1 MKRDWLLY
9 LVIFSLALNLGTIG
23 TFVYLRYQDRRDAA
37 LKQELPPMPLL
48 ELWRSL
54 NLEGEQRQALGQ
66 LLPQHRQRVGELRR
80 DLAAK
85 RQELFALINQEG
97 TPWPE
102 IQAKIRTI
110 SEAQGSLEE
119 EVVRFMVE
127 FQKHLKPEQ
136 KTAFRQVLE
145 RRLCPPHG
153 GRGRPLG
160 GHGPRG
166 PGMGLGPGM
175 GPGCPPGSP
184 AEGK

>member
-37 LKQELPPMPLL
+37 LKKELPPMPLR
-48 ELWRSL
+48 ELWGSL

-66 LLPQHRQRVGELRR
+66 LLPQHRQRVGEIRR

-110 SEAQGSLEE
+110 SESQGSLEE

-127 FQKHLKPEQ
+127 FQKQLKPEQ
-136 KTAFRQVLE
+136 KAAFRQVLE

-153 GRGRPLG
+153 GRGRPPG

-166 PGMGLGPGM
+166 PGLGMGPGM

-184 AEGK
+184 AGGN